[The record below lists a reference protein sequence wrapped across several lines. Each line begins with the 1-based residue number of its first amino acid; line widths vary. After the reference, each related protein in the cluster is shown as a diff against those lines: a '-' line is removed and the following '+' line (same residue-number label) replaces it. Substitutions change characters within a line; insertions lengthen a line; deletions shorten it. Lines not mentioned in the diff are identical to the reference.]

1 MRTRYL
7 RYFLV
12 VAEEQSF
19 ARAAARVHIEP
30 SPLSRAIREL
40 ESDLQAHL
48 FQRIHGRI
56 RLTWAGDVFR
66 EEARRILMFVED
78 ARIRVRSAEQGYCGQ
93 LRIGLTDHLAQPQF
107 IRLLARY
114 REEEPLT
121 KIRILEMT
129 VSEMV
134 KAMSYDQSD
143 AGFTIHPEP
152 GEGLRKE
159 VVWRD

>member
-1 MRTRYL
+1 MKMRYL

-19 ARAAARVHIEP
+19 TRAAARVHIEP
-30 SPLSRAIREL
+30 SPLSRAIRKL
-40 ESDLQAHL
+40 ETDLQVPL
-48 FQRIHGRI
+48 FRYIHGRI
-56 RLTWAGDVFR
+56 QLTLAGDVFR
-66 EEARRILMFVED
+66 EEARRLLMFVEG
-78 ARIRVRSAEQGYCGQ
+78 ARLRVRSAEQGYCRQ

-134 KAMSYDQSD
+134 KAMSNNPP
-143 AGFTIHPEP
+143 AKPEAFIC
-152 GEGLRKE
+152 
-159 VVWRD
+159 